1 MAEKA
6 WVPVGQ
12 RKMSRDEIV
21 NAKKREDLSF
31 LRRRIRVS
39 GFINS
44 SVGMMSIA
52 QDSDCSTSIDDSS
65 R

>member
-1 MAEKA
+1 VAEKA